1 MARKT
6 ITVQEVKD
14 RANTML
20 EFQSTS
26 EARQAVAVLLES
38 VLHATG
44 NYRGFRYLPS
54 EYNEPQEFL
63 RTGLVLREDYDDT
76 RRYYF

>member
-6 ITVQEVKD
+6 IDVAAVKD

-20 EFQSTS
+20 EVQSTP
-26 EARQAVAVLLES
+26 EARRAVAVLLES

-44 NYRGFRYLPS
+44 NYRGFKYQIS
-54 EYNEPQEFL
+54 EYNTTEEFH
-63 RTGLVLREDYDDT
+63 RSGMVLRENYDDT
-76 RRYYF
+76 RRYYY